1 MHLNQSSDS
10 KDNSKNLI
18 LIIFRQSTFVFRK
31 PSITGLKYEKS
42 KIGRMGFLKRMETR
56 CKKTRTRV
64 IKTIRM
70 NMTEMLSLLS
80 SLPEEGRVSRYRL

>member
-1 MHLNQSSDS
+1 
-10 KDNSKNLI
+10 
-18 LIIFRQSTFVFRK
+18 
-31 PSITGLKYEKS
+31 
-42 KIGRMGFLKRMETR
+42 MGFLKRIETR